1 MKLEYSK
8 LVGYLI
14 LIICSTHSTFE
25 NNNNTSP
32 RVSYPATDHSEEC
45 TTLECA
51 YYQRIFREESKTRGF
66 GQSGPDLIRGNGYK
80 LEQHNLTSRDGYI
93 ISLFQILSG
102 KDAKEK
108 GHSSRIPVLLHHGV
122 IADGFEWILN
132 KVDTA
137 LGS

>member
-66 GQSGPDLIRGNGYK
+66 GQSGVC
-80 LEQHNLTSRDGYI
+80 
-93 ISLFQILSG
+93 SLNICLQL
-102 KDAKEK
+102 
-108 GHSSRIPVLLHHGV
+108 
-122 IADGFEWILN
+122 
-132 KVDTA
+132 
-137 LGS
+137 